1 MKIANNFHIIG
12 FVIIIATSIFL
23 ALLVYYQISLTI
35 EKQQSVDHSYK
46 IIFKFGNLLS
56 LLKDSETGVRGYV
69 ITHNSTFLEPYNQAI
84 PQINIEYNNLLT
96 LTKDDPDQQMRLANL
111 QPLIVERL
119 DILNKQKNLLD
130 IGSNYSENYVV
141 TGKQIMDNIREITNN
156 ATNEEQILLDKKN
169 KETDA
174 SNNLTIIISSVAS
187 LGIGITSSIIFY
199 IINRNMRSTLRIQNE
214 LEDKKKSDIVKDE
227 FAAMVSHELKTPL
240 MPILW
245 HAKMLKDVAT
255 DAEQLESLEA
265 IEKNAKRLE
274 MLLGDI
280 MDARK
285 LDLDRMKFNI
295 EETPLDSFFA
305 EMNSAYKQTLASK
318 EIKFTTEIPHGI
330 IIKADRV
337 RLRQVFDNLINN
349 ALKFLPKNNGIIDI
363 VASKK
368 DKDLIMCVK
377 DNGPGI
383 PPEKQ
388 KELFQKFYQIDT
400 SERRKI
406 SGTGLGLVIS
416 KGIVEK
422 HNGSIWIESDGKN
435 GTSVF
440 IKLPL

>member
-174 SNNLTIIISSVAS
+174 SNNFTIIISSVAS

-368 DKDLIMCVK
+368 DNDLIMCVK